1 MATRGRGDLSPRQEM
16 DFLTTPALSN
26 SRESEQEKPWPGV
39 NRNKSHLERQQS
51 HPSLRSSWAGE
62 TPSLVLGSLPRWK
75 LCAGWGGRTEGWGGG
90 HPSSL
95 PAQSLQ
101 PPNQRTNF
109 GFLGFG
115 GRAYLLQTWTS
126 HPKQAFSKGLS
137 GLRRNSLLPA
147 SRATE
152 LLDPEGI

>member
-62 TPSLVLGSLPRWK
+62 TPSLVLGSLPWWK
-75 LCAGWGGRTEGWGGG
+75 LCAGWGGRTEGRGGG

-115 GRAYLLQTWTS
+115 AGPTYCKPGPRTPNKHFQRAYLDS
-126 HPKQAFSKGLS
+126 
-137 GLRRNSLLPA
+137 
-147 SRATE
+147 
-152 LLDPEGI
+152 EGIVSYLRPEPLSC